1 MNHIH
6 RSVWSPRLGTC
17 VATSEH
23 VRGNAQSSST
33 GTARGHWL
41 SFVLQ
46 QLPLAL
52 ALVWGSSVHAA
63 PVGGEVGAG
72 EARIGGTSQAMVIQQ
87 GSDFVS
93 INWKSFGIAAGES
106 VRFVQP
112 SRSSVALNRV
122 LGSDASQIMGQLSA
136 NGQVFLINPNGILF
150 GPGASVAVG
159 GLVASTLGLSDAD
172 AQAGRYGFADGGMG
186 TVVNQG
192 DITAANGGY
201 VALMGHSVSNTGR
214 IVAPLGTVALVA
226 GDAVRLD
233 ISGDQLIQVAVER
246 GVADAWISNGG
257 WLQADG
263 GLVIMSTQVAGDAL
277 SNAVNN
283 TGVVQAQ
290 AVGEREGN
298 IVLLAGMDMGTLEVS
313 GTLDVSGGASA
324 RGGRVVATAH
334 DVALIGL
341 HINASGGAGGGEV
354 LIGGGYQGNNP
365 EVPNA
370 DTLIMDASSRIQ
382 ADALQ
387 KGNGGLVVLWS
398 NSTTEAHGDISARG
412 GASGG
417 DGGLVETSGH
427 GLDVSGVQVDT
438 RAPLGRTGDWL
449 LDPADVTISSAA
461 TANTSEG
468 GTFAPNSGVG
478 AANIDVDKLI
488 VALGLSNVI
497 ITTANN
503 GVSGSG
509 AGDIDVNAA
518 ITWIAPTTLTLNADR
533 DVNVKFAVTGTNG
546 SFLANAGRDV
556 NVAAAITTTTGR
568 LAFTAEQDVNLKAA
582 TTVTTGK
589 LSAVAGRHVNVT
601 AASTVTTG
609 DMVFRADNDGT
620 GPGAGEGTVTIG
632 CGPSCLTITK
642 GELNIRFNPESY
654 ASTGSEILVYAGKL
668 TGGGTLDAKAWVF
681 GLGDDKTYDGNTTA
695 TVSGLRPDTTGAAP
709 NVVWNGAN
717 NAVFDD
723 PNIGTDRTITYESSF
738 SDPKHALFARE
749 DMPVGTYQARA
760 DIGPVTPDPE
770 PETDPVEVVDPEVV
784 APETDLPIDPI
795 PLEPVSDPGR
805 DPAEVVDPEVVAP
818 ETDLATDP
826 DPLAADTRNST
837 DPAVPEVR
845 PADALPQSLAIAP
858 QAPAPQGPLILPA
871 LPPEPMR
878 VVTPMASPVPPPQRL
893 SPRPVFVPRTLPL
906 LRAPKQDRN

>member
-33 GTARGHWL
+33 ATARGHWL

-52 ALVWGSSVHAA
+52 ALVWGASVHAA

-72 EARIGGTSQAMVIQQ
+72 QASIGGTPQAMVIQQ

-93 INWKSFGIAAGES
+93 INWKSFGIAVGES
-106 VRFVQP
+106 VQFVQP

-122 LGSDASQIMGQLSA
+122 LGGDASQIMGQLSA

-150 GPGASVAVG
+150 GQGASVSVG

-214 IVAPLGTVALVA
+214 VVAPLGTVALVA

-246 GVADAWISNGG
+246 GVADAWVNNGG

-263 GLVIMSTQVAGDAL
+263 GLVIMSTQVAGDVL

-290 AVGEREGN
+290 TVGEREGR
-298 IVLLAGMDMGTLEVS
+298 IVLLAGMNTGTLDIS
-313 GTLDVSGGASA
+313 GTLDVSGGAAA
-324 RGGRVVATAH
+324 RAGRVVATAR
-334 DVALIGL
+334 DVTLTAL
-341 HINASGGAGGGEV
+341 HINASGDAGGGEV
-354 LIGGGYQGNNP
+354 LIGGGYQGNHP

-370 DTLIMDASSRIQ
+370 DTLVMDANTRIQ
-382 ADALQ
+382 ADALD

-398 NSTTEAHGDISARG
+398 NSSTEAHGDISARG

-417 DGGLVETSGH
+417 DGGLVETSSRR
-427 GLDVSGVQVDT
+427 LDVSGVQVDT
-438 RAPLGRTGDWL
+438 RAPQGLTGDWL
-449 LDPADVTISSAA
+449 LDPADVTISSAI
-461 TANTSEG
+461 TADSTESG
-468 GTFAPNSGVG
+468 GTFAPDSGVG
-478 AANIDVDKLI
+478 AANINVDDLTD
-488 VALGLSNVI
+488 ALLLSNVI

-509 AGDIDVNAA
+509 AGDIDVDAP
-518 ITWIAPTTLTLNADR
+518 ITWTAKTSLTLNADR
-533 DVNVKFAVTGTNG
+533 DVNVNFAITGTDG

-568 LAFTAEQDVNLKAA
+568 LAFTAEQDVNLNAS
-582 TTVTTGK
+582 TTVTTGE
-589 LSAVAGRHVNVT
+589 LSAVAGRHVTVT
-601 AASTVTTG
+601 EASTLTTG
-609 DMVFRADNDGT
+609 DMVFRADNNGT
-620 GPGAGEGTVTIG
+620 GPGAGEGTVTIS
-632 CGPSCLTITK
+632 CGSSCLTVTT
-642 GELNIRFNPESY
+642 GELNIRFNPVSY
-654 ASTGSEILVYAGKL
+654 ASTDSEILVYANTL
-668 TGGGTLDAKAWVF
+668 TGGGTLNAKAWVF

-695 TVSGLRPDTTGAAP
+695 TVSGLRPDSTGAAP
-709 NVVWNGAN
+709 TAVWNGASS
-717 NAVFDD
+717 AQFDD
-723 PNIGTDRTITYESSF
+723 PNIGTDRTITYKSSF
-738 SDPKHALFARE
+738 SDLEHALFARE

-760 DIGPVTPDPE
+760 DILPITPDP
-770 PETDPVEVVDPEVV
+770 
-784 APETDLPIDPI
+784 
-795 PLEPVSDPGR
+795 
-805 DPAEVVDPEVVAP
+805 
-818 ETDLATDP
+818 
-826 DPLAADTRNST
+826 ADS
-837 DPAVPEVR
+837 DPAVVDSSETQPDGQRTSDPLLLGALATSSADPALSEVR

-858 QAPAPQGPLILPA
+858 QAATPQGPLSLPV
-871 LPPEPMR
+871 LPPEPTP
-878 VVTPMASPVPPPQRL
+878 VVPPLASPVPPQRL

-906 LRAPKQDRN
+906 LRVPKQDRN